1 MAAGEGEVMSR
12 RNGTHTARNRRQ
24 TGPKTAAGKARSSR
38 NALRHGLRSPLP
50 VLPGEQADDWEL
62 HRKAVVASLA
72 PAGALEAELAQR
84 VALLLWRLR
93 RVSAF
98 ETGVI
103 AAQVQGA
110 LAGPP
115 DTPPD
120 GSPLQKARKQ
130 LEEQRRKVAACER
143 GLDLLRRLDDL
154 PPDAPVA
161 GGNAYGALFYV
172 REVLTPY
179 FDAVSARRP
188 GWHLTP
194 NPYVFELPDD
204 CFAELGVPSDFLA
217 DPWAWDGWTAAA
229 VRDGIDLLAFEA
241 DAHPPDGY
249 TPAASAL
256 VHLKDWRRQTRAE
269 TARRE
274 AEVARLQERAAAR
287 QDAKVHQALLP
298 RQPALDI
305 VLRYEAHL
313 HRQLLQSLHTL
324 ERLQAARVGQPVPLP
339 AALDVT
345 VSTGA
350 AAAAGSNGQG

>member
-1 MAAGEGEVMSR
+1 MSE
-12 RNGTHTARNRRQ
+12 RNGTSAARSGRQ
-24 TGPKTAAGKARSSR
+24 TGPKTAAGKARSSK

-62 HRKAVVASLA
+62 HRQGIVASLA

-84 VALLLWRLR
+84 VALLLWRQR
-93 RVSAF
+93 RVIAF
-98 ETGVI
+98 ETGVV

-130 LEEQRRKVAACER
+130 LENQRRKVAECER

-161 GGNAYGALFYV
+161 GGDAYGALFYV
-172 REVLTPY
+172 HEVLAPCREEV
-179 FDAVSARRP
+179 FARRR
-188 GWHLTP
+188 GWHPTP
-194 NPYVFELPDD
+194 DPHRFDLSDAYFGD
-204 CFAELGVPSDFLA
+204 LGVPPDWLA
-217 DPWAWDGWTAAA
+217 DPWAWDGWTAAV
-229 VRDGIDLLAFEA
+229 VRLGIDLLVFEA
-241 DAHPPDGY
+241 DAHAPDGY

-256 VHLKDWRRQTRAE
+256 VYMEDWRAQTRAE
-269 TARRE
+269 LRQLEGEVHRLEQRLAARRDGK
-274 AEVARLQERAAAR
+274 R
-287 QDAKVHQALLP
+287 QQALLP
-298 RQPALDI
+298 KQPALDSI
-305 VLRYEAHL
+305 LRYEAHL
-313 HRQLLQSLHTL
+313 NRQLLQSLHTL
-324 ERLQAARVGQPVPLP
+324 ERLQAARAGQPVPLP

-350 AAAAGSNGQG
+350 AAAAAGSNGQG